1 MAGRKDGR
9 SRVPRPSRASRPAH
23 HQMRALAFAPIRR
36 VLAWN
41 GEPTR
46 RALQRGKV
54 PSFTAKAGAL
64 PAAVPPSKPHD
75 HRLRTCRARTARP
88 RRQPAYRDRSR
99 ALGDGRLPSRTTP
112 RKQWTS
118 RGRRSSSGTGLRT
131 CYPSRVSYADHP
143 SCHPGLL
150 GPTLHATGG
159 TKKAAGMA
167 ARRARGRPEPV
178 GRSVSP
184 KPVSANPVRKE
195 RHLFIFAERATMR
208 INGGAAHFPLAAEGE
223 CRCSR
228 RRLPQLR
235 LLGAF
240 QHPGRTAPRVCPSG
254 SRIGCLETTQ
264 ARARASTRLWSSG
277 TDRGQL
283 GRQQWKQSAPRV
295 RRRKGQGRGAERT
308 EE

>member
-1 MAGRKDGR
+1 MAGRE
-9 SRVPRPSRASRPAH
+9 SRDPSRASRPAH

-36 VLAWN
+36 VLACN
-41 GEPTR
+41 ASQLGER
-46 RALQRGKV
+46 CSEGKC
-54 PSFTAKAGAL
+54 PLSPLK
-64 PAAVPPSKPHD
+64 PARSQPPFHP
-75 HRLRTCRARTARP
+75 
-88 RRQPAYRDRSR
+88 RSR
-99 ALGDGRLPSRTTP
+99 MIVGCEHVPLAQHDRDVSPHSVTIKGFGGRSAPKRHNTP
-112 RKQWTS
+112 EAVDLA
-118 RGRRSSSGTGLRT
+118 RRSSLGTALRT

-143 SCHPGLL
+143 PCHPGLL

-228 RRLPQLR
+228 RRLPQL
-235 LLGAF
+235 

-283 GRQQWKQSAPRV
+283 GVVSQEV
-295 RRRKGQGRGAERT
+295 VHLV
-308 EE
+308 